1 MARCTAQAKRSGQR
15 CRLHARRN
23 YQVCRV
29 HGAGKKAKP
38 GGRPPT
44 HGRYSRF
51 LNPEEVED
59 FEAFKASFDL
69 TEDLAFAATKV
80 YHAAGKVKPEHL
92 GSLLEVPSRIA
103 ERRKRVLEGIVL
115 KVDVDVE
122 FLQTFIAKVLEYV
135 TNPRDQDDLLAFAES
150 YLGESAGD

>member
-1 MARCTAQAKRSGQR
+1 MRCAACMERG
-15 CRLHARRN
+15 RR
-23 YQVCRV
+23 
-29 HGAGKKAKP
+29 GKP

-51 LNPEEVED
+51 LQPDDVED
-59 FEAFKASFDL
+59 FEHFKQHFDL

-80 YHAAGKVKPEHL
+80 YHAAGKVKPEQL
-92 GSLLEVPSRIA
+92 PSLLEVPSKIA
-103 ERRKRVLEGIVL
+103 ERRKRIIEGLVL

-150 YLGESAGD
+150 YLGESA